1 MVACAYYEECAIPD
15 AATRNVKKPPC
26 LAAAQCDL
34 SRGPSTWSAITEGI
48 VRREDANTPYHPPE
62 SSSILGWRLPSWPL
76 ARPPGLG
83 LCDRRSGDT
92 WRGVRLYSVNY
103 PFLAAFATRRSTTPT
118 AETASAACSRQN
130 PHTIGCPWGRISSE
144 VVASKGVGE
153 DWLELSRK
161 HLGIQDWDRIP
172 KCLRFSSS
180 QSSLAGSVLVRFF
193 VGYCQLLL

>member
-1 MVACAYYEECAIPD
+1 MTDLTHRRDGVHPVD
-15 AATRNVKKPPC
+15 AMLPAP
-26 LAAAQCDL
+26 
-34 SRGPSTWSAITEGI
+34 
-48 VRREDANTPYHPPE
+48 
-62 SSSILGWRLPSWPL
+62 RLFT
-76 ARPPGLG
+76 LG
-83 LCDRRSGDT
+83 L
-92 WRGVRLYSVNY
+92 
-103 PFLAAFATRRSTTPT
+103 
-118 AETASAACSRQN
+118 Q
-130 PHTIGCPWGRISSE
+130 GRISSE

>member
-1 MVACAYYEECAIPD
+1 MITKC
-15 AATRNVKKPPC
+15 
-26 LAAAQCDL
+26 
-34 SRGPSTWSAITEGI
+34 AITEAKTHI
-48 VRREDANTPYHPPE
+48 VRKPWIPLARPLDVERDHRSNCKAWGTPTRRNIPPR
-62 SSSILGWRLPSWPL
+62 SSTICDGGPLWPL

-130 PHTIGCPWGRISSE
+130 PHPDGCPWGRIPSE